1 MIEAP
6 ADEIDLVAKQLQVN
20 PADGPVRLTVDENGS
35 LIAEWTSGGTPTKVG
50 PAITRPLDG

>member
-20 PADGPVRLTVDENGS
+20 PGDGPVRLTGDENGS
-35 LIAEWTSGGTPTKVG
+35 LIAEWTSGGTTTKVG